1 MENLVLYRKYRPKT
15 FAEVAGQKHAVRT
28 LTHALAMEKTAHA
41 YLFCGPRG
49 TGKTTIARLLAK
61 AINCESLKQKFE
73 PCNKCSSCLEIN
85 ESRSLDL
92 IEIDAASNRGIDEM
106 RELRDGIKFSPVR
119 LKRKVFIIDEV
130 HMLTREAF
138 NALLKTLEEPPAHAV
153 FILAT
158 TEIHKVPQTIISRCQ
173 RFDFHKLTLPDISE
187 RLAWIAKEEG
197 VKISKE
203 AIDLIALNADGAQ
216 RDAESLLGQVMAME
230 DKNITLEEVQTIL
243 GTTDI
248 SSVLKMADFIIKKD
262 IKSAIIL
269 ANKLVEQGYDLA
281 QFAKSLSNYFRKM
294 MIFASFG
301 ATGSAESYGSQ
312 NRQLIAPEL
321 TEDQFRVIL
330 EQGKNVAVKDFIRIL
345 RSLTQAEY
353 EIKSAI
359 LPQLPLELAIV
370 ELAGE

>member
-1 MENLVLYRKYRPKT
+1 M
-15 FAEVAGQKHAVRT
+15 
-28 LTHALAMEKTAHA
+28 
-41 YLFCGPRG
+41 
-49 TGKTTIARLLAK
+49 
-61 AINCESLKQKFE
+61 
-73 PCNKCSSCLEIN
+73 
-85 ESRSLDL
+85 
-92 IEIDAASNRGIDEM
+92 
-106 RELRDGIKFSPVR
+106 
-119 LKRKVFIIDEV
+119 
-130 HMLTREAF
+130 
-138 NALLKTLEEPPAHAV
+138 
-153 FILAT
+153 
-158 TEIHKVPQTIISRCQ
+158 
-173 RFDFHKLTLPDISE
+173 
-187 RLAWIAKEEG
+187 
-197 VKISKE
+197 
-203 AIDLIALNADGAQ
+203 
-216 RDAESLLGQVMAME
+216 
-230 DKNITLEEVQTIL
+230 
-243 GTTDI
+243 
-248 SSVLKMADFIIKKD
+248 
-262 IKSAIIL
+262 